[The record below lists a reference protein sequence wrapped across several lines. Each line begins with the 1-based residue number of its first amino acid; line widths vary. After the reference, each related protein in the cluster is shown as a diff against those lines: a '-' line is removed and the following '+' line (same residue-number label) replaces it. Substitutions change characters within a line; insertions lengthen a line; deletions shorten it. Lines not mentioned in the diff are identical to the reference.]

1 MVYRK
6 YGESLRKMKHI
17 NLVSGKALGV
27 GNTIQN
33 LICETAHVL
42 NGIET
47 AKGATSPILSFLDNK
62 CDISVSS

>member
-1 MVYRK
+1 
-6 YGESLRKMKHI
+6 MKHI